1 MIFVTVGEQLP
12 FDRLIR
18 TVDEWAGPSKKEVFA
33 QIGRSAYK
41 PQHISYKNFLTPEEF
56 KENLLAADIVVAHA
70 GMGTII
76 TALELGKPILIMPR
90 QTKFGEVRNDHQ
102 LATAKRF
109 SALNYISIAL
119 DEIEMQTKLN
129 DIQKI
134 AFEQKGGKK
143 SGPSLLLIR
152 TIRNFISST

>member
-18 TVDEWAGPSKKEVFA
+18 TVDEWVGISKKEVFA
-33 QIGRSAYK
+33 QIGITDYK
-41 PQHISYKNFLTPEEF
+41 PKHISYKYFLTPEEF
-56 KENLLAADIVVAHA
+56 KEKILAANIIVAHA

-90 QTKFGEVRNDHQ
+90 QTAFGEVRNDHQ

-109 SALNYISIAL
+109 SALNYISVAL
-119 DEIEMQTKLN
+119 DEIEMQIKLN

-134 AFEQKGGKK
+134 PLEQKGGKK
-143 SGPSLLLIR
+143 TGPSLLLIR
-152 TIRNFISST
+152 TIQNFISST